1 MIKVAANAM
10 GIAAEEGFDLVG
22 FGFREKRL
30 VDLVT
35 GRVWSLIGSMLELIR
50 VRACDR
56 RIKDW
61 AGLGVILI
69 ILLVMSTESY
79 DFDFLFL

>member
-1 MIKVAANAM
+1 MRVAVNAM
-10 GIAAEEGFDLVG
+10 GIANEEGFDLVG

-30 VDLVT
+30 VDLVR

-56 RIKDW
+56 RIKD
-61 AGLGVILI
+61 
-69 ILLVMSTESY
+69 
-79 DFDFLFL
+79 

>member
-1 MIKVAANAM
+1 MRVAVNAM
-10 GIAAEEGFDLVG
+10 GIANEAGFDLVG

-30 VDLVT
+30 VDLVR

-56 RIKDW
+56 RIKD
-61 AGLGVILI
+61 
-69 ILLVMSTESY
+69 
-79 DFDFLFL
+79 

>member
-1 MIKVAANAM
+1 MIRVAANAM

-35 GRVWSLIGSMLELIR
+35 GRVWSLIGFMLELIR

-56 RIKDW
+56 RIKD
-61 AGLGVILI
+61 
-69 ILLVMSTESY
+69 
-79 DFDFLFL
+79 